1 MTVADCCMQFYALQ
15 YWALNGGEDLY
26 LKRWDHLDNKVKLD
40 LRWTNLV
47 RQFCFKI
54 VRALSSDHF
63 YFCFEH
69 QNDIEL
75 GSVLMANYSM
85 S

>member
-1 MTVADCCMQFYALQ
+1 MQFYALQ

-69 QNDIEL
+69 QNDIEF

-85 S
+85 SKVVN